1 MNGTQAE
8 HLGTL
13 RSGQALMRFAVE
25 VEPCA
30 EDRPQ
35 WIHILP
41 LGPHVEARD
50 GRKFTVRDAQEV
62 VRATELPMLIDWE
75 HASEH
80 GDTRAAGWIEELKV
94 EPAEAGTKAGVWG
107 RAHWTPQGREHVTT
121 KHFRF
126 LSPVVVGKR
135 DLKPEG
141 FQFHV
146 DKLTSVALTNR
157 PALRMHGIEAFR
169 EQLSQRLGPIDSQEQ
184 DMNDQTRRA
193 ICQAFG
199 LQPDASD
206 DQLVAAA
213 KPLLEAA
220 QTAQSLK
227 AACDTLTHQ
236 LNDARAD
243 TAKLA
248 QQLNAYQATSFKSE
262 VQSFLAEGSRAG
274 KIPPSAR
281 KRWAEFC
288 LASPENFATFKDTIY
303 PGLATIG
310 APAPAP
316 GKQTERRSRLRANV
330 NGVDRAALK
339 RLGFT
344 DEQIAES
351 EGEVFDPKKRPAATE
366 PEDAD
371 DDDDLDDDEDAEG
384 DDNEEDEQPA
394 AGAPPA
400 QPQTGG

>member
-1 MNGTQAE
+1 
-8 HLGTL
+8 
-13 RSGQALMRFAVE
+13 MRFAVE

-50 GRKFTVRDAQEV
+50 GRKFSVRDAQEV
-62 VRATELPMLIDWE
+62 MRATELPMLIDWE

-80 GDTRAAGWIEELKV
+80 GDTRAAGWVEELRL
-94 EPAEAGTKAGVWG
+94 EPADAGDRAGLWG
-107 RAHWTPQGREHVTT
+107 RAHWTPQGREHVATR
-121 KHFRF
+121 HFRF
-126 LSPVVVGKR
+126 LSPVVLGKR
-135 DLKPEG
+135 DLHDG
-141 FQFHV
+141 ALQFAV
-146 DKLTSVALTNR
+146 ERLTSVALTNR
-157 PALRMHGIEAFR
+157 PALRMHGLQQFR
-169 EQLSQRLGPIDSQEQ
+169 EQLSQRLGPIDDTQEQ

-206 DQLVAAA
+206 EALVSAAR
-213 KPLLEAA
+213 PVLEAA

-227 AACDTLTHQ
+227 QACDALTSQ
-236 LNDARAD
+236 LNEARAD

-248 QQLNAYQATSFKSE
+248 EQLAGYRKESFRSE

-274 KIPPSAR
+274 KIPPAAR

-288 LASPENFATFKDTIY
+288 LQSEQNFATFKETIY

-310 APAPAP
+310 TPAPAP
-316 GKQTERRSRLRANV
+316 TKKAGRSALRAAGH
-330 NGVDRAALK
+330 GVDVAALK

-344 DEQIAES
+344 DEQINDSAAD
-351 EGEVFDPKKRPAATE
+351 VFDPKKRPAAGE
-366 PEDAD
+366 PAPE
-371 DDDDLDDDEDAEG
+371 DDDDLDDDDDSADEG
-384 DDNEEDEQPA
+384 EGDEDDNEPA
-394 AGAPPA
+394 AGATPD
-400 QPQTGG
+400 QPQAGG